1 VQRVV
6 ILGRGGAGKTTLARE
21 LSRRTGL
28 PVIELD
34 NFFWADGPTPI
45 PASAGPWA
53 ERQRELA
60 RRPAW
65 IIDGDLG
72 PYDRDL
78 GLRLRAADTVL
89 VLDFGF
95 LRCAWRSLRRGR
107 EQAGYWRWVWAYRR
121 RSLPVI
127 RRAVGADGSGAE
139 VQVLGN
145 PGMVRRFLAVAAPP
159 APPVSPGRP

>member
-1 VQRVV
+1 MQRVV

-21 LSRRTGL
+21 LNRRAGL

-34 NFFWADGPTPI
+34 TLFWGKGPTPI
-45 PASAGPWA
+45 PAAQWA
-53 ERQRELA
+53 QRQRELV

-95 LRCAWRSLRRGR
+95 ACCAWRSLRRGR

-127 RRAVGADGSGAE
+127 RRAIGTDASGA
-139 VQVLGN
+139 QVRVLRN
-145 PGMVRRFLAVAAPP
+145 PAMVRRFLAAAAPP